1 VPSDQLTDARLSN
14 PFAAA
19 GDRTLGQ
26 RFSSLKLRTAL
37 LCAAMVACALLG
49 LRLLQGPLSTL
60 VLELWQGALGQRAL
74 PAPHVPDL
82 DAGGLRDTM
91 QAAVVAAVL
100 ALSLIGQ
107 SYGKFGQMGAR
118 WALLPPLLVAL
129 VFAWLA
135 PPTRGALPLVPGPL
149 ERDIL
154 QGRAAMAGKRLYDA
168 ESSTPMRQYVMAQVA
183 LRSGDAAALKAEGA
197 PVLLLADRVAY
208 GAAGANEQAEGLQF
222 DPAVVVA
229 LDLALN
235 GEPMT
240 EVGLRRQAE
249 GAGAV
254 RRGALSSGRLLL
266 GGVLLLASL
275 ALLKVWNV
283 MRRRVATIAE
293 QMALDEARARAP
305 VSSAT
310 AATAPASALPPVRW
324 GFVTRVALLVVSP
337 LLLLKLIGGLLL
349 WGESSGGT
357 IGGRSEPKPERAA
370 ALPGEAVHPCWLA
383 GAWTSSRGDSVFRI
397 TLTDE
402 GRFTAEPIAAGPH
415 GKGTYRGRWELL
427 PGQRLLWIHDAQ
439 PADRSDVNP
448 ILEAGN
454 TAFTLREVS
463 GQTTR
468 FNRIGAV
475 PGKRCRG

>member
-1 VPSDQLTDARLSN
+1 VTDARLSN

-19 GDRTLGQ
+19 GDRALEQ

-49 LRLLQGPLSTL
+49 VRLLQGPLSTL

-74 PAPHVPDL
+74 PAPHVPDP
-82 DAGGLRDTM
+82 DGGGLRDTL

-107 SYGKFGQMGAR
+107 SYGRFGKLGAR

-129 VFAWLA
+129 VFAWLS

-154 QGRAAMAGKRLYDA
+154 QGRSAIAAKRLYDA
-168 ESSTPMRQYVMAQVA
+168 ESSTPLRHYVLAQAA
-183 LRSGDAAALKAEGA
+183 LRSRDAAALKAEGA
-197 PVLLLADRVAY
+197 PVLQLADRVAY
-208 GAAGANEQAEGLQF
+208 GAASGYEQAEGMQL
-222 DPAVVVA
+222 DPAVVMA

-240 EVGLRRQAE
+240 EVGMRRQSE
-249 GAGAV
+249 GGAGAV
-254 RRGALSSGRLLL
+254 RREVMFSGRLLL

-275 ALLKVWNV
+275 GLLKVWNV
-283 MRRRVATIAE
+283 MRRRVAIIDE
-293 QMALDEARARAP
+293 QMVLDEARA
-305 VSSAT
+305 
-310 AATAPASALPPVRW
+310 PASTVRAASAASPSMPPVRW
-324 GFVTRVALLVVSP
+324 GFVLRVALLVASP

-349 WGESSGGT
+349 LGESSGGT
-357 IGGRSEPKPERAA
+357 IGGRPEPKPEQA
-370 ALPGEAVHPCWLA
+370 ALPGDAAHPCWLA

-397 TLTDE
+397 TLTED
-402 GRFTAEPIAAGPH
+402 GRFKAEPIAAGPH
-415 GKGTYRGRWELL
+415 GQGSYRGRWELL
-427 PGQRLLWIHDAQ
+427 QGQRLRWIHDRN
-439 PADRSDVNP
+439 PGDHSDVNP
-448 ILEAGN
+448 IVEAGT

-468 FNRIGAV
+468 FNRIGPV

>member
-1 VPSDQLTDARLSN
+1 VTDARLSN

-49 LRLLQGPLSTL
+49 LWLLQAPLSTL
-60 VLELWQGALGQRAL
+60 VLELWQAALGQRAL
-74 PAPHVPDL
+74 PAPHVPDP
-82 DAGGLRDTM
+82 DGGGLRDTM

-107 SYGKFGQMGAR
+107 SYGRFGKLGAR

-129 VFAWLA
+129 VFAWLS

-154 QGRAAMAGKRLYDA
+154 QGRSAVAAKRLHDA
-168 ESSTPMRQYVMAQVA
+168 ESSTPLRHYVLAQAA
-183 LRSGDAAALKAEGA
+183 LRSRDAAALKAEGT
-197 PVLLLADRVAY
+197 PVLQVADRVAY
-208 GAAGANEQAEGLQF
+208 GAASGYEEAEGLQW

-229 LDLALN
+229 IDLALN
-235 GEPMT
+235 GEPLT
-240 EVGLRRQAE
+240 EIGLQRQSE
-249 GAGAV
+249 GDPGAV
-254 RRGALSSGRLLL
+254 RRGALFSGRLLL
-266 GGVLLLASL
+266 GAVLLLASL
-275 ALLKVWNV
+275 VLLKVWNV
-283 MRRRVATIAE
+283 MRRRVATIDE
-293 QMALDEARARAP
+293 QMALDEARARAEA
-305 VSSAT
+305 VRRSAPGE
-310 AATAPASALPPVRW
+310 APAWAMPPVRW
-324 GFVTRVALLVVSP
+324 GFVVRVALWVAAP
-337 LLLLKLIGGLLL
+337 LLLIKLIGGLLML
-349 WGESSGGT
+349 GESSGGT
-357 IGGRSEPKPERAA
+357 IGGRAEPQPPQAA
-370 ALPGEAVHPCWLA
+370 ALPGDAAHPCWLA

-397 TLTDE
+397 TLAEE

-439 PADRSDVNP
+439 PGDRSDVNP
-448 ILEAGN
+448 IVEAGD

-463 GQTTR
+463 GRTTR

-475 PGKRCRG
+475 AGKRCRG